1 MVANDDFD
9 GKETHSNCFYMHM
22 IFEQKYPKP
31 AIVLC
36 EKAVHNTKMLAGE
49 TKSIQGFLNC

>member
-9 GKETHSNCFYMHM
+9 GKTTHLNCFYMHM

-31 AIVLC
+31 AIVLYQHSTLRIN
-36 EKAVHNTKMLAGE
+36 E
-49 TKSIQGFLNC
+49 S